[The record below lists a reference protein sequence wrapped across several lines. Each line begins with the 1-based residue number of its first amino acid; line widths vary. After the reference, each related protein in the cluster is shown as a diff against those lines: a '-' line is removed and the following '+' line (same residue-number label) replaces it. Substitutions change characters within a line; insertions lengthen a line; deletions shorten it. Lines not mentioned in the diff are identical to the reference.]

1 MSDAVHAR
9 HVWWTGSVEGLL
21 YLQRG
26 ARSFLL
32 PFELGRLCDETL
44 LEDVLFQNVCIHNL
58 QADKCLLILRHAI
71 NSDLVHAMNANKCCI
86 YVLQTDRHLLL
97 LISTRKC

>member
-1 MSDAVHAR
+1 MSDAVYAR

-32 PFELGRLCDETL
+32 PLELGRLCDETL

-58 QADKCLLILRHAI
+58 QTDKCLLVLVDAM
-71 NSDLVHAMNANKCCI
+71 NADLIHAMNADKCCI
-86 YVLQTDRHLLL
+86 YVLQTDRCLLVMVNA
-97 LISTRKC
+97 RKC